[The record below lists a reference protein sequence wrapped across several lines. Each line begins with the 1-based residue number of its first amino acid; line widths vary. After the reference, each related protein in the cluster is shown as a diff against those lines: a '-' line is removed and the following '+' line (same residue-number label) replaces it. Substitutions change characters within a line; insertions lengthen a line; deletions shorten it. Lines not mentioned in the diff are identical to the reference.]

1 MFSTKLLQR
10 LYKSLTRHSSK
21 IYSPNVQFQLNEQQH
36 INAKEKILMKWLML
50 LLAIVLEACGT
61 TSMKLSNG
69 FANFV
74 PSVLM
79 FVLYGAS
86 LVVLDVALKQIPV
99 GIAYA
104 IWSGLGIVIIS
115 SIDAFYFKES
125 LSLQQ
130 ILFILLILV
139 GVAGLNL
146 SSLHSRTR

>member
-1 MFSTKLLQR
+1 
-10 LYKSLTRHSSK
+10 
-21 IYSPNVQFQLNEQQH
+21 
-36 INAKEKILMKWLML
+36 MKWLML